1 MFRGIGQSGFGEPIV
16 IVKRAPR
23 KGHRKSM
30 ATTTIPTSSAGKHS
44 AATSSAKFA
53 TKTLGKS
60 DLHLTP
66 IGYGAWAIGGGNWE
80 FGWGAQD
87 EGEAIAAIERALDD
101 GLNWIDT
108 AAVYGLGHSEE
119 VVGKAIKGRATKP
132 LVFTKC
138 SMRWD
143 GDRKIYRSLKKESLE
158 EEVNASLRRL
168 GVDAIDLYQIH
179 WPNPED
185 QIEEG
190 WETLARFKEQGKVRY
205 IGVSNFSVA
214 QMKRAQKIAPVT
226 SLQPPYSLLRRDI
239 EKEILPFCQENHI
252 GVINYSPMVSGLL
265 TGKMTAERV
274 KGLPEDDWRKR
285 SPNFQSPKLERNLA
299 LVDLLRQIGS
309 QHGVEPG
316 VVAIAWTLRQ
326 PGITAA
332 IVGAR
337 RPDQVDGVRPAATF
351 RLSESEILRIE
362 TWLEEHP

>member
-1 MFRGIGQSGFGEPIV
+1 
-16 IVKRAPR
+16 
-23 KGHRKSM
+23 M
-30 ATTTIPTSSAGKHS
+30 ATTTSSA
-44 AATSSAKFA
+44 ALATRV
-53 TKTLGKS
+53 LGES

-87 EGEAIAAIERALDD
+87 ERESLAAIERAVDS
-101 GLNWIDT
+101 GINWIDT

-119 VVGKAIKGRATKP
+119 VVGRALKKRATKP

-143 GDRKIYRSLKKESLE
+143 SQRRIYRSLSRESLRE
-158 EEVNASLRRL
+158 ELEASLRRL

-185 QIEEG
+185 EIEEG
-190 WETLARFKEQGKVRY
+190 WETLAGFKEQGKVRY
-205 IGVSNFSVA
+205 IGVSNFSIE
-214 QMKRAQKIAPVT
+214 QMKRAQAIAPIT

-239 EKEILPFCQENHI
+239 EKEILPFCQQNRI

-274 KGLPEDDWRKR
+274 RNLPQDDWRKR
-285 SPNFQSPKLERNLA
+285 SPNFRSPKLERNLA
-299 LVDLLRQIGS
+299 LAELLREIGKT
-309 QHGVEPG
+309 HGVEPG
-316 VVAIAWTLRQ
+316 VAAIAWTLRQ
-326 PGITAA
+326 PAITAA

-337 RPDQVDGVRPAATF
+337 RPDQVDGVLPAATF
-351 RLSESEILRIE
+351 RLSDAEAARIE
-362 TWLEEHP
+362 RWLSEHP